1 MKIRYRL
8 REALIG
14 LSFIWIWIVGFLV
27 FTCYPLIRT
36 LLFSFS
42 QVKITADGVKTT
54 FIGWENYR
62 NALFLNVEF
71 GDTLATYFVETLVIV
86 PIIVVFALIVSLLL
100 NVKIR
105 GKGIFRTI
113 YFLPVI
119 ITSGP
124 VIKQLMDQGATT
136 LPGIQTIIEMS
147 KLHESM
153 PELLADL
160 IVFLLTSFITI
171 LWFSGVQMLIFLAGL
186 QKLDSS
192 MYEAA
197 SIDGASRWESFWK
210 LTLPA
215 LNSMIIV
222 NMVYTVIMQ
231 SVFSL
236 NPVITQI
243 QSAMYDAKY
252 GMGYSAAMAWI
263 YFLVMLVLLG
273 VLVLVT
279 RQRETNR

>member
-1 MKIRYRL
+1 MRIGYRL

-42 QVKITADGVKTT
+42 EVKITAEGIKTR

-62 NALFLNVEF
+62 KALFIDVSF
-71 GDTLATYFVETLVIV
+71 GDTVMSYFVETLVIV

-100 NVKIR
+100 NVKLY
-105 GKGIFRTI
+105 GKGVFRTI

-136 LPGIQTIIEMS
+136 LPGIQDIIDMS
-147 KLHESM
+147 RLHETM
-153 PELLADL
+153 PALLADL
-160 IVFLLTSFITI
+160 ITFLLSSFITI

-210 LTLPA
+210 LTLPS
-215 LNSMIIV
+215 LQPMIIV
-222 NMVYTVIMQ
+222 NLVYTVIMQ

-236 NPVITQI
+236 NPVINLI
-243 QSAMYDAKY
+243 QGAMYDPKH

-263 YFLVMLVLLG
+263 YFLVMLVLIG
-273 VLVLVT
+273 VLLLAA
-279 RQRETNR
+279 RQRQTNR

>member
-1 MKIRYRL
+1 MKIGYRL
-8 REALIG
+8 RESLIG

-27 FTCYPLIRT
+27 FTAYPLIRT
-36 LLFSFS
+36 VMFSFS
-42 QVKITADGVKTT
+42 EVKITTEGIKTSYVGWQNYKNAIFMNVK
-54 FIGWENYR
+54 
-62 NALFLNVEF
+62 F
-71 GDTLATYFVETLVIV
+71 GDTIVNYMVETIVIV

-136 LPGIQTIIEMS
+136 LPGIQDIIEMS
-147 KLHESM
+147 KLDQHM
-153 PELLADL
+153 PGILADL
-160 IVFLLTSFITI
+160 ITVLLSSFITI

-186 QKLDSS
+186 QKLDHS

-215 LNSMIIV
+215 LNAMILV

-231 SVFSL
+231 SVLSL
-236 NPVITQI
+236 NPVIHMI
-243 QSAMYDAKY
+243 QDAQYDPAQ
-252 GMGYSAAMAWI
+252 GMGASAAMAWI
-263 YFLVMLVLLG
+263 YFLVMLVILA
-273 VLVLVT
+273 VLVLLT
-279 RQRETNR
+279 RQRERTR